1 MQSTGVRS
9 TSEAR
14 CSRSLKLCRAVILGR
29 RSYGEALA
37 LQMEICDLKKRDW
50 ADDVLLLLEHPPT
63 ITLGRNGRWQ
73 HLVASDTVLAER
85 GVERWEVD
93 RGGDIT
99 FHGPGQLV
107 GYPILKLEG
116 AERDVH
122 RFMRNMEE
130 ALLLTLSGYG
140 ITAERRQKLTGVWT
154 ASGKIAALGVHIS
167 RWITR
172 HGFALNVSTDLSYFD
187 LIIPCGIVGAGV
199 TSMSNLLEKELD
211 LLEVAQA
218 YTCRFG
224 DVFSR
229 EMVWTREAELR
240 REMAEA
246 NDWLSA
252 NRPAATLEGRGCR

>member
-1 MQSTGVRS
+1 
-9 TSEAR
+9 
-14 CSRSLKLCRAVILGR
+14 
-29 RSYGEALA
+29 
-37 LQMEICDLKKRDW
+37 MEICGLKRRDW

-73 HLVASDTVLAER
+73 HLLVTDAVLTGR

-107 GYPILKLEG
+107 GYPLLKLEG

-130 ALLLTLSGYG
+130 ALLLTLAGYG
-140 ITAERRQKLTGVWT
+140 IAAARRQKLTGVWT

-172 HGFALNVSTDLSYFD
+172 HGFALNVSTDLSYFG
-187 LIIPCGIVGAGV
+187 LIVPCGIAGVGV
-199 TSMSNLLEKELD
+199 TSMSKLLERKLD
-211 LLEVAQA
+211 LLEVARA
-218 YTCRFG
+218 YTKRFG
-224 DVFSR
+224 EVFSR
-229 EMVWTREAELR
+229 EIVWTGEAELR
-240 REMAEA
+240 AEMVEA
-246 NDWLSA
+246 NDRLSA
-252 NRPAATLEGRGCR
+252 NVTGARGGGEGA